1 MKDIRATAREH
12 MKGHCRV
19 CPACDGRA
27 CAGEVPGMGGLNTAS
42 SFRNNIS
49 ALAALQLNM
58 RLVHD
63 IEQPDAS
70 STLLGLPLSFPVLAA
85 PIGGVA
91 FNMGSALSE
100 EDYAQAIIEGSRAAG
115 TVGCT
120 GDGVPDNIHQ
130 SGFAAV
136 RAAAGM
142 GIPFIKPWDGTE
154 LGLKLEGA
162 LATGAKVVGMDIDA
176 AGLITL
182 RKMGRPVS
190 PKSVDALRAVVASVH
205 EGGARFLLKGVMHQQ
220 DALLAAEAG
229 VDGIVVSNH
238 GGRVLDHCPGTAAVL
253 PRIVAALH
261 TAGLS
266 MPIIV
271 DGGVRDGVDVLKMLA
286 LGATAVGIGRP
297 VGIAAQG
304 GGAAGVQ
311 KYLEMVHAQ
320 LVQAML
326 MTGCKDLASVDG
338 SILFT
343 Q

>member
-19 CPACDGRA
+19 CPVCDGRA

-42 SFRNNIS
+42 SFRNNVS
-49 ALAALQLNM
+49 ALAAVQLNM

-70 STLLGLPLSFPVLAA
+70 TNLWGLALRFPVISA

-100 EDYAQAIIEGSRAAG
+100 EDYAQAIVQGSLAAG
-115 TVGCT
+115 ILGCT

-130 SGFAAV
+130 AGFAAL

-142 GIPFIKPWDGTE
+142 GIPFIKPWDGPE
-154 LGLKLEGA
+154 LGVKLEGA
-162 LATGAKVVGMDIDA
+162 LATGAKIVGMDIDA

-190 PKSVDALRAVVASVH
+190 PKSASVLRDIAASVH
-205 EGGARFLLKGVMHQQ
+205 KAGARFLLKGVTHPQ

-229 VDGIVVSNH
+229 VDGIVASNH
-238 GGRVLDHCPGTAAVL
+238 GGRVLDHCPGTAALL
-253 PRIVAALH
+253 PALVAALKK
-261 TAGLS
+261 TGAD

-271 DGGVRDGVDVLKMLA
+271 DGGVRDGADVLKMLA
-286 LGATAVGIGRP
+286 LGADVVGIGRP
-297 VGIAAQG
+297 VAIAAQG

-311 KYLEMVHAQ
+311 KYLELVHAQ

-326 MTGCKDLASVDG
+326 MTGCKDIACVDKN
-338 SILFT
+338 IIFVK
-343 Q
+343 